1 MKKLISFF
9 LTGLLLASCATP
21 VMTSAPAEGQT
32 NTATDALDDYEG
44 AAEVSDPV
52 EPLNRVTFAFN
63 DKLYSWV
70 FTPISKTYTTVLPSP
85 VRQGIDNAYE
95 NVKFPVRFVNSGLQG
110 NFKRAGQELQKFGV
124 NSVAGFGGLIKQS
137 DRIPSLKDVPLEDS
151 GQTLATW
158 GMGHGPYIVL
168 PILGPSTAR
177 EIIGLAGDYA
187 LNPVNWTFALGNN
200 ADKWAWIPSTGNTL
214 RSLPDQLSKYN
225 DSKANA
231 IDPYTAVR
239 STYIQ
244 NRNNAAKE

>member
-1 MKKLISFF
+1 MKIAHLIIF
-9 LTGLLLASCATP
+9 TALLIPSCATQRP
-21 VMTSAPAEGQT
+21 SSAQQGQAAA
-32 NTATDALDDYEG
+32 ATDALDDYDG
-44 AAEVSDPV
+44 AAEVSDPI
-52 EPLNRVTFAFN
+52 EPLNRATFVFN

-85 VRQGIDNAYE
+85 VRQGIDNVYE
-95 NVKFPVRFVNSGLQG
+95 NIKFPVRFVNSSLQG

-124 NSVAGFGGLIKQS
+124 NTFAGFGGLIKQS

-158 GMGHGPYIVL
+158 GLGHGPYIVL
-168 PILGPSTAR
+168 PILGPCTAR
-177 EIIGLAGDYA
+177 ETLGLVGDYA
-187 LNPVNWTFALGNN
+187 LNPVNWAFALGEN
-200 ADKWAWIPSTGNTL
+200 ADKWAWIPSAGNTL

-231 IDPYTAVR
+231 IDPYTAIK

>member
-1 MKKLISFF
+1 MKISLLVIFTALLIS
-9 LTGLLLASCATP
+9 SCATQRSTP
-21 VMTSAPAEGQT
+21 APENQAAA
-32 NTATDALDDYEG
+32 ATDALDDYEG
-44 AAEVSDPV
+44 VAEVSDPI
-52 EPLNRVTFAFN
+52 EPLNRATFVFN

-85 VRQGIDNAYE
+85 VRQGIDNVYE
-95 NVKFPVRFVNSGLQG
+95 NIKFPVRFVNSGLQG

-124 NSVAGFGGLIKQS
+124 NTFAGFGGLIKQS

-168 PILGPSTAR
+168 PILGPCTAR
-177 EIIGLAGDYA
+177 ETLGLVGDYA
-187 LNPVNWTFALGNN
+187 LNPVNWTFALGEN
-200 ADKWAWIPSTGNTL
+200 AEKWAWIPSTGNTV

-231 IDPYTAVR
+231 IDPYTAVK

-244 NRNNAAKE
+244 NRNNAANQ

>member
-1 MKKLISFF
+1 MKKPASLLFTALLI
-9 LTGLLLASCATP
+9 TSCATQHS
-21 VMTSAPAEGQT
+21 TSAPEGPA
-32 NTATDALDDYEG
+32 ATDALDDYAD

-63 DKLYSWV
+63 DRLYSWV

-95 NVKFPVRFVNSGLQG
+95 NIKFPVRFVNSGLQG
-110 NFKRAGQELQKFGV
+110 NFSRAGQELQKFGV
-124 NSVAGFGGLIKQS
+124 NTFAGFGGLIKQS

-168 PILGPSTAR
+168 PILGPCTAR
-177 EIIGLAGDYA
+177 ETLGLVGDYA
-187 LNPVNWTFALGNN
+187 LNPVNWTFALGDN
-200 ADKWAWIPSTGNTL
+200 ADKWAWIPSTGNTV
-214 RSLPDQLSKYN
+214 RSLPDQLSKYK